1 MSAARARAKPHPP
14 RAPGKRRFAARSEAQ
29 PSEGSALAS
38 GRAASAYQRIWRV
51 VARIPRGR
59 VATYGQVA
67 ELAGLPRA
75 ARQAGYAMHALPSG
89 SRVPWQRVVNARGEV
104 SPRSNPGSELI
115 QRVLL
120 EREGVAFNARGRID
134 LTRFGWRPRQ
144 PIA

>member
-1 MSAARARAKPHPP
+1 VAAPRAKPKLP
-14 RAPGKRRFAARSEAQ
+14 AREA
-29 PSEGSALAS
+29 SSYE
-38 GRAASAYQRIWRV
+38 RIWRV

-89 SRVPWQRVVNARGEV
+89 LRVPWQRVVNARGEV
-104 SPRSNPGSELI
+104 SPRSDPGGEQV

-120 EREGVAFNARGRID
+120 EREGVAFDPRGRID
-134 LTRFGWRPRQ
+134 LARYGWRPLGPR
-144 PIA
+144 